1 MNALVIAIETVLPVV
16 LLLAIGRL
24 YARSKG
30 FSAELTRGAG
40 SLVFWVCLPALTF
53 REILHA
59 DAGRLFDLRLCGV
72 LVACI
77 VICAFVGY
85 RYARAI
91 GAPENKVG
99 VIAQGSF
106 RSNMMYVGLPV
117 LLSFAESHAR
127 AIKISGA
134 PPDASGYERV
144 AQLTA
149 IGAAVSIPL
158 LNAAS
163 IMVFELAGRKR
174 PGKSFSVLKI
184 ASGIL
189 LNPLIVAVA
198 CAVLAPF
205 IPGAKELFN
214 SDRVPGRTL
223 DMTAAAALPLALF
236 TIGANLSLK
245 RAMAGLRETL
255 PVAFVKLFLMPALG
269 FALLYALNVTGAP
282 LAVGIVLLACPDAA
296 TGHAMASEFGGDEV
310 LAGELVAIT
319 TLLCPFSLVLW
330 LSLVSILG

>member
-77 VICAFVGY
+77 VFCAILGY

-127 AIKISGA
+127 ALQASA
-134 PPDASGYERV
+134 EPDDSGYGRI

-149 IGAAVSIPL
+149 IGAAISIPL

-163 IMVFELAGRKR
+163 ILVFELPGRKR
-174 PGKSFSVLKI
+174 AGKSISVLKI
-184 ASGIL
+184 ARGIL
-189 LNPLIVAVA
+189 LNPLIIAVA
-198 CAVLAPF
+198 CAALAPF
-205 IPGAKELFN
+205 IPGAKEFFN
-214 SDRVPGRTL
+214 SNRVPGRTL

-245 RAMAGLRETL
+245 RALAGLRETL
-255 PVAFVKLFLMPALG
+255 PVACVKLFLMPALG
-269 FALLYALNVTGAP
+269 FALLYALNVNGAP
-282 LAVGIVLLACPDAA
+282 LAVGVVLLACPDAA
-296 TGHAMASEFGGDEV
+296 TGHAMASEYGGDEV
-310 LAGELVAIT
+310 LAGELVAVT